1 MSSGLDRF
9 TTLAHLI
16 KVFFIGY
23 LITFIAPVCHLPIW
37 DPLSMRRTVRDSI
50 RRECPGAA

>member
-23 LITFIAPVCHLPIW
+23 LINLIAPVYHLPIW
-37 DPLSMRRTVRDSI
+37 GPLPMRPTVRDTI